1 MNDIIASGTIQ
12 SIKLLF
18 QKKVERNV
26 IIDPFSCLIKL
37 SLLKYLD
44 TGTKISIYENRIHF
58 NSPSYMQ
65 GLIRFMYGDNREH
78 LHNLYLPIQ
87 KSVEWFWDEKNDDI
101 TYVFNN
107 AIIGLKMLK
116 YAYNEYATIQHTI
129 DYYIIIMMQKNS
141 ILISKLGIN
150 LLDIDKITSC
160 MVECNTNTNKNDDKI
175 DSRVDSNKID
185 SNKIDSNKNNSNTNS
200 NKNKKT
206 GNIKNTNNLNN
217 LINDDNEINNNES
230 SKRESSSS
238 SSNTINAKDIRDSIV
253 LCQIKD
259 NINNDTDSNTNTN
272 TKSQIH
278 IKDIHKFLFELWN
291 QREIG
296 IVINLYKEMESKQK
310 GYERD
315 NIYSNIMSYCSM
327 KENKL
332 FEYIQEH
339 SSVL

>member
-26 IIDPFSCLIKL
+26 IIDPFSCLVKL

-44 TGTKISIYENRIHF
+44 SGTKISIYQNRIHF
-58 NSPSYMQ
+58 NSPSYIQ
-65 GLIRFMYGDNREH
+65 GFIRFMYGDNREH

-87 KSVEWFWDEKNDDI
+87 KSVEWFWDEKNEDM

-141 ILISKLGIN
+141 LLISKLGIN
-150 LLDIDKITSC
+150 LLDIDKITNC
-160 MVECNTNTNKNDDKI
+160 MVECSSSNSSSNINNDANDKIESNRNDTKNDTKNNNNNNTNNTI
-175 DSRVDSNKID
+175 
-185 SNKIDSNKNNSNTNS
+185 NNTINNTT
-200 NKNKKT
+200 KNKK
-206 GNIKNTNNLNN
+206 
-217 LINDDNEINNNES
+217 NNNDEV
-230 SKRESSSS
+230 SK
-238 SSNTINAKDIRDSIV
+238 SNTINAKDIRDSIV
-253 LCQIKD
+253 LSQKKDKDKEKNRDDNDNDD
-259 NINNDTDSNTNTN
+259 NIN
-272 TKSQIH
+272 KLQIH

-291 QREIG
+291 IREIG